1 MKDYCKYVNV
11 FQGSGAI
18 DLPKPNGIAATWY
31 FRKAMCG
38 NTTPAACLPF
48 GKLSCGAYSG
58 GYSSGYGTHNPNSC
72 GPVTHQME
80 KKSVK
85 GIAHLSQSGTGG
97 IGFYYNYALTTPF
110 YGELKNSVLLHEIK
124 RESAAPGCYSVD
136 IGDITAETTVTK
148 NTALHRYTF
157 PKSGGRIA
165 IDLSNDGLSRS
176 LKKNF
181 WGVVENAEI
190 SLTTKNEVRM
200 SGYFQKVKLYFCIR
214 ISGAKDAKLWQDYAE
229 TNSRSLS
236 IKGEPNISYGAV
248 FEIDGQTAEVRFA
261 LSTHSFDAA
270 SAFLDSEATS
280 FDEAK
285 KSAYNTWN
293 DALSRIDIECNDRHK
308 EIFYSNLYHSL
319 IKPSIWTGEMVC
331 GVPEKPNDPL
341 CIDYSTLWDI
351 YKTQLPLIFTLFDEE
366 SRHIAGGLKSV
377 AKRFGHIP
385 VCFALKDDKNVE
397 TQQARMLGDLVL
409 YDAYRRGVKGITAS
423 DILTNVKNE
432 LDSEMF
438 SDYERNGRCERA
450 THTLDMADACAMA
463 AEIAEE
469 EGDTAF
475 ALRLKKLTENYKN
488 VYDFESGLLTDNSPY
503 YEGDKW
509 NYSFRLSRFFPE
521 RTELSGGKKRMIE
534 LLDTFFGY
542 GDDPIVQPQ
551 TPECYDYIE
560 KNAVHHFEGY
570 NNEPDMETPFAYI
583 HCGEHKKTCEIID
596 GGIKY
601 MFTTGDGGLPGN
613 NDSGGLSSCYI
624 WNMLGIYPVSGQDAM
639 LIGSPHVEKATL
651 RLAGGKSLEIEVNN
665 FSPDH
670 IYVKEA
676 YLNGKKIK
684 EHRFTVTEMMQG
696 GRLEFIME

>member
-1 MKDYCKYVNV
+1 MIKKDFCKYLNV

-18 DLPKPNGIAATWY
+18 NLPKPEGIAATWY

-80 KKSVK
+80 KKSVI
-85 GIAHLSQSGTGG
+85 GIAHMSQSGTGG

-110 YGELKNSVLLHEIK
+110 YGELKNSALLHEIK
-124 RESAAPGCYSVD
+124 RESAVPGYYSVD

-157 PKSGGRIA
+157 PNEGGRIA
-165 IDLSNDGLSRS
+165 VDLSNDGLSRS
-176 LKKNF
+176 LEKRF
-181 WGVVENAEI
+181 WSVVENAEMKLASNDTI
-190 SLTTKNEVRM
+190 LM
-200 SGYFQKVKLYFCIR
+200 SGDFQKVRLYFCVKVKGA
-214 ISGAKDAKLWQDYAE
+214 SGAKLWENYAE
-229 TNSRSLS
+229 NDLS
-236 IKGEPNISYGAV
+236 ALKPKGDRFGVV
-248 FEIDGQTAEVRFA
+248 FEIEGKYAEVRFA

-270 SAFLDSEATS
+270 MAFLDAENTD
-280 FDEAK
+280 FDGAK
-285 KSAYNTWN
+285 KAAYEKWN
-293 DALSRIDIECNDRHK
+293 EALSKIEIEADDRTL
-308 EIFYSNLYHSL
+308 EIFYSNLYHTL
-319 IKPSIWTGEMVC
+319 IKPSIWTGETVC
-331 GVPEKPNDPL
+331 GVPTRADEPL

-351 YKTQLPLIFTLFDEE
+351 YKTQLPLIFTLFGEE
-366 SRHIAGGLKSV
+366 SYHIAGGLKSV
-377 AKRFGHIP
+377 GEKFGHIP

-409 YDAYRRGVKGITAS
+409 YDAYKRGVRGIEAA
-423 DILTNVKNE
+423 DILNNVKKE
-432 LDSEMF
+432 LDLEMF
-438 SDYERNGRCERA
+438 SDYERDGRCERA

-463 AEIAEE
+463 AELAREA
-469 EGDTAF
+469 GDETF
-475 ALRLKKLTENYKN
+475 ALRLDALTENYKN
-488 VYDFESGLLTDNSPY
+488 VYDFESGLLTDASPY

-521 RTELSGGKKRMIE
+521 RTELSGGTERIKE
-534 LLDTFFGY
+534 LLDIFFGY
-542 GDDPIVQPQ
+542 GDEPIVQPS
-551 TPECYDYIE
+551 TPECYEYIE

-583 HCGEHKKTCEIID
+583 FCGEHRKTCEVID

-601 MFTTGDGGLPGN
+601 MFTTGEGGIPGN

-624 WNMLGIYPVSGQDAM
+624 WNILGIYPVSGQDLM
-639 LIGSPHVEKATL
+639 FIGSPHVKNAVLQLSNGKAL
-651 RLAGGKSLEIEVNN
+651 RIDVKN
-665 FSPDH
+665 FAPDH

-676 YLNGKKIK
+676 YLNGKKI
-684 EHRFTVTEMMQG
+684 EDYRFKATEMMQG
-696 GRLEFIME
+696 GKLEFVME